1 MLATGNLTLN
11 HLIAHRADLDAD
23 RIGLIWESADGQWTE
38 MSFAELADRAG
49 RLAGGLQ
56 QAGIGQGDHVVLHM
70 VNRLEFVVG
79 LFAISHLGAIAT
91 PTIASYAVD
100 ELRYVLEHAEVKLV
114 ICDPARQA
122 VADEAAGLCAT
133 HAPQVVSTDDLES
146 WFTEEAPPVATVRAS
161 DTAVLMYSSGT
172 TARPKGVVLSHQALV
187 LSGELNAQHQRLRP
201 EDRTL
206 CVLPLFHI
214 NAMSISLLTGLATG
228 STSVVTEVFDAK
240 RYWSQVRT
248 YGITVGSLVANPIR
262 QLMLLPEVAKDA
274 QHSLR
279 MMIFGMALADAE
291 IQDFERRYQVPLINI
306 WGMTE
311 DATVGTRCPPYLPR
325 NPTSI
330 GLPMAGIDLGVF
342 DAGDREVEAGQ
353 PGEARYSGSPRL
365 TEYYRDEEITKAT
378 NRDGRFCTGDTMSI
392 DELGYFY
399 FLDRTKDVIKVK
411 AENVASAEVERV
423 LATHPSVA
431 DAAVVGAP
439 DSWRDER
446 IVAFLLPV
454 PGATID
460 AEEIRAYCL
469 KYLARFKVPHE
480 IHVVDD
486 FPRTSIGKIR
496 KNELRDKA
504 VSTPSE
510 RRHD

>member
-1 MLATGNLTLN
+1 MEGRRVLATGNLTLN
-11 HLIAHRADLDAD
+11 HLIAHRAEADGD
-23 RIGLIWESADGQWTE
+23 RIGLIWESAEGFWTE
-38 MSFAELADRAG
+38 MSYAELADRAG
-49 RLAGGLQ
+49 KLAGGLRER
-56 QAGIGQGDHVVLHM
+56 GVGPGDHVVLHM
-70 VNRLEFVVG
+70 PNRLEFVVG

-100 ELRYVLEHAEVKLV
+100 ELRYVLEHAEVKAV
-114 ICDPARQA
+114 ICDPARWA
-122 VADEAAGLCAT
+122 VAAEAAGLCST
-133 HAPQVVSTDDLES
+133 NPPQVVSTDELES
-146 WFTEEAPPVATVRAS
+146 WYAAEAPPVAEVQAS

-187 LSGELNAQHQRLRP
+187 LSGEVNAQHQRLRP
-201 EDRTL
+201 DDRSL

-214 NAMSISLLTGLATG
+214 NAMTISLLNSLATG
-228 STSVVTEVFDAK
+228 STLVLTEVFNAK
-240 RYWSQVRT
+240 KYWSQVRT

-262 QLMLLPEVAKDA
+262 QLMLLPEQERDA
-274 QHSLR
+274 HHSLR
-279 MMIFGMALADAE
+279 MMIFGMALSDPE
-291 IQDFERRYQVPLINI
+291 IGDFERRYQVPLINI

-311 DATVGTRCPPYLPR
+311 NGTIGTRCPPYLPR

-330 GLPMAGIDLGVF
+330 GFPMPGIDLRIF
-342 DAGDREVEAGQ
+342 DADDQELGPGQ
-353 PGEARYSGSPRL
+353 PGEARYVGSPRL
-365 TEYYRDEEITKAT
+365 TEYYRDRDITEAT
-378 NRDGRFCTGDTMSI
+378 NRDGRFCTGDTMSV

-423 LATHPSVA
+423 LATHPAVA

-454 PGATID
+454 PGETID
-460 AEEIRAYCL
+460 VEEVRAFCGQ
-469 KYLARFKVPHE
+469 YLARFKVPHE
-480 IHVVDD
+480 IHVVED

-504 VSTPSE
+504 
-510 RRHD
+510 RGNA